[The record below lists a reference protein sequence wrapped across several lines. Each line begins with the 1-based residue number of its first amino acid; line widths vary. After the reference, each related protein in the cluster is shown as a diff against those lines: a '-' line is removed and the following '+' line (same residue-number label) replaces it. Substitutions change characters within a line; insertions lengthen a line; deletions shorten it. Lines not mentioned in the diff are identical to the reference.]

1 MNLEA
6 LEQELHTIVQD
17 ASLRPYFRDWL
28 NQAVE
33 EIAADFH
40 LPGLKL
46 LEPWPLPVHA
56 GQWLYDLPENYHKG
70 LFRVA
75 GGPDWRPVVLMR
87 TMADLDGLDLD
98 HDETGDRV
106 LRVAVEAGKLGVFPK
121 ADDTLWLWYYRKPV
135 PMERPQDEPDG
146 IPPAFRYRVL
156 VSKVVIRNF
165 KLLQDLMTQP
175 PHQSLTWW
183 LEEYKAGLFGSPRGD
198 IGMLNFFAR
207 EKGPRRHGG
216 RDPLP

>member
-1 MNLEA
+1 MNLGE
-6 LEQELHTIVQD
+6 LKQELRTIVMD
-17 ASLRPYFRDWL
+17 SSLEPFFRDWL

-46 LEPWPLPVHA
+46 LEPWPLAVQA
-56 GQWLYDLPENYHKG
+56 DKWLYDLPENYHKN
-70 LFRVA
+70 LFRVRSGA
-75 GGPDWRPVVLMR
+75 DRRPVAILREMAELDVLDMGH
-87 TMADLDGLDLD
+87 T
-98 HDETGDRV
+98 ETGDRV
-106 LRVAVEAGKLGVFPK
+106 VRVAAEAGRLGVYPK

-135 PMERPQDEPDG
+135 PMEQDSDEPDG

-156 VSKVVIRNF
+156 ISRVVIRNF

-175 PHQSLTWW
+175 PHQSLAWW
-183 LEEYKAGLFGSPRGD
+183 LEEYKTGLFGNIHGD